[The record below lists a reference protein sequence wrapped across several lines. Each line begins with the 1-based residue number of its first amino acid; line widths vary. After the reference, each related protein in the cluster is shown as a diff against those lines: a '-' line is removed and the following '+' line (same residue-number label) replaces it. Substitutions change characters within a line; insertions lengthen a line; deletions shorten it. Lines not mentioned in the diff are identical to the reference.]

1 MLFCKPLLGYCIFAS
16 VAALA
21 STMVF
26 AQATRPSWD
35 VLDEY
40 CVGCHNLED
49 WAGQIAFDTVDR
61 TNLHAD
67 AEIWEK
73 AVRKLRSGMMPP
85 AGEPRPARVVLDG
98 LAQGLELALDATAA
112 GNPGHKQLSRLNK
125 TEYINAIRD
134 LLAFDA
140 GHIADALPADG
151 SLAGFDNMAETLSMS
166 PTLLEA
172 YIGTAMEISRQAVGN
187 TSIGATDIHYYRAG
201 RNVQDEHIDGQPL
214 GTRGGMM
221 IEHYFPVDAEY
232 VLRISANI
240 QRAGW
245 HNDEHR
251 MWWCDGPAV
260 DVSFN
265 NTRIEI
271 DDYRSFRVSVP
282 AGRQQIS
289 VALLDDKKCA
299 GVGEL
304 YLGEALASVGGS
316 VQEIEIQGPFNASSP
331 GETPSRREIFR
342 CRPVATV
349 EEAACARSI
358 LSYLATRAW
367 RRLVQEDDPALEPL
381 LQQYALGRD
390 GGNFELGIQYALAR
404 LLVDPQFLYR
414 FEREPGQLAA
424 GDVYQISDVELATR
438 LSFFLWSSIPDE
450 ALLERAFDS
459 SLADPEV
466 LAEQV
471 RRMLADPK
479 ASALVDNFAGQ
490 WLRLRELD
498 EVAPQDAEFDDE
510 LRRGFR
516 QETEML
522 FSDIIHSKR
531 SMATLLDAD
540 YTWLNERLARHYGI
554 EGVSGSYMRKV
565 KLPANSP
572 RRGLLGQGSILTAT
586 SIPNRTSPVVR
597 GVWVVENILGAPVPD
612 PPPGVET
619 NLDGGD
625 SVNGV
630 PVADT
635 LRGRLEQHRA
645 DPVCASCHGIMDP
658 IGLALEN
665 FDKTGRWRD
674 RDNGAPIDAHSSM
687 MDGTQ
692 LSGVAD
698 LRRALLS
705 RSDTFIRTLT
715 GKLLSYALGRE
726 LEYFDGPAVRG
737 IVNQAAEDNYTFE
750 ALVQGIVTSVP
761 FQKRLAAG
769 ETALDGPVQTAT
781 VQQ

>member
-1 MLFCKPLLGYCIFAS
+1 MLFCKPLLGCCIFAS

-73 AVRKLRSGMMPP
+73 AVGKLRSGMMPP

-240 QRAGW
+240 QQAGW

-316 VQEIEIQGPFNASSP
+316 VQEIEIQGPFNASSS

-342 CRPVATV
+342 CRPVATA
-349 EEAACARSI
+349 EETACARSI

-450 ALLERAFDS
+450 ALLERAFDG

-619 NLDGGD
+619 NLDGSD